1 MFYVYMMSNWNNKV
15 LYIGITNDLQRRVY
29 EHKNKLLKGF
39 TSKYNVDKLVYFEEF
54 SEPKVAI
61 TREKQLKGWKREKKN
76 QLIETVNSEWSDL
89 SIGFIE

>member
-15 LYIGITNDLQRRVY
+15 LYIGITNNLQRRVY

>member
-1 MFYVYMMSNWNNKV
+1 MFYVYIMSNWNNKV
-15 LYIGITNDLQRRVY
+15 LYIGITNDLKRRVY

-39 TSKYNVDKLVYFEEF
+39 TSRYNVDKLVYFEEF

-61 TREKQLKGWKREKKN
+61 IREKQLKGWKREKKN

>member
-1 MFYVYMMSNWNNKV
+1 MMSNWNNKV